1 MSQMPYK
8 NRAPIAIPPETKE
21 TVRAAKDELDLS
33 YREFLE
39 RAATELT
46 DE

>member
-1 MSQMPYK
+1 MPYK
-8 NRAPIAIPPETKE
+8 SRAHITIPPETKA

-46 DE
+46 NE